1 MNAVEVQSLSK
12 IFETKEGPLLRKVP
26 KKVVAVDQISFGV
39 SKGEILGLL
48 GPNGAG
54 KTTTIK
60 MLCTLITPS
69 SGDAFVNGN
78 SVFRDQQKVREN
90 LGVMLTGERTMYWK
104 LTGRENLEYFAAM
117 YHLNPLDTKKRIDE
131 LLALVGLKQHEHMY
145 VENYS
150 TGMRV
155 RLSFAKAILNDAPVL
170 LFDEPTASLDPQSS
184 RLIRDTIQTLKKEGH
199 AIILTTHN
207 MEEADLLSDRVAI
220 IDSGRIVAL
229 GSPPELKDKIKSDDI
244 IEIEARNLSGIT
256 VNALETFSEV
266 SKVAITVD
274 SQSNEKSSLRIHAM
288 KGKEIL
294 PKVLEYLV
302 RKQVSVTKVSFIEPT
317 LEDVFISETGEE
329 PQRLRCEPCQGI
341 GQQSMHSRQSS
352 GRD

>member
-1 MNAVEVQSLSK
+1 MLLVLRCTLNAVEVQSLSK

-26 KKVVAVDQISFGV
+26 KKVVAVDGISFSV
-39 SKGEILGLL
+39 PKGEIFGLL

-60 MLCTLITPS
+60 MICTLITPT
-69 SGDAFVNGN
+69 SGDAFINGN
-78 SVFRDQQKVREN
+78 SLASDQQKVRES
-90 LGVMLTGERTMYWK
+90 LGVMLTGERTLYWK
-104 LTGRENLEYFAAM
+104 LTGRENLEYFAAL
-117 YHLNPLDTKKRIDE
+117 YHLDPLDARKRIDE
-131 LLALVGLKQHEHMY
+131 LLDLVGLKQHEHML

-184 RLIRDTIQTLKKEGH
+184 RLIRDTIRSLKKEGH

-220 IDSGRIVAL
+220 IDRGSIVAL
-229 GSPPELKDKIKSDDI
+229 GSPSQLKDKVKSSDV
-244 IEIEARNLSGIT
+244 IEIEARNLSDRI

-266 SKVAITVD
+266 SKIALATD
-274 SQSNEKSSLRIHAM
+274 PQSSEKGSLRIHAE
-288 KGKEIL
+288 KGKEVL
-294 PKVLEYLV
+294 PKVLEFLV

-317 LEDVFISETGEE
+317 LEDVFISETG
-329 PQRLRCEPCQGI
+329 RSLR
-341 GQQSMHSRQSS
+341 
-352 GRD
+352 D

>member
-1 MNAVEVQSLSK
+1 MSK

-26 KKVVAVDQISFGV
+26 KKVVAVDGISFSV
-39 SKGEILGLL
+39 PKGEIFGLL

-60 MLCTLITPS
+60 MICTLITPT
-69 SGDAFVNGN
+69 SGDAFINGN
-78 SVFRDQQKVREN
+78 SLASDQQKVRES
-90 LGVMLTGERTMYWK
+90 LGVMLTGERTLYWK
-104 LTGRENLEYFAAM
+104 LTGRENLEYFAAL
-117 YHLNPLDTKKRIDE
+117 YHLDPLDARKRIDE
-131 LLALVGLKQHEHMY
+131 LLDLVGLKQHEHML

-184 RLIRDTIQTLKKEGH
+184 RLIRDTIRSLKKEGH

-220 IDSGRIVAL
+220 IDRGSIVAL
-229 GSPPELKDKIKSDDI
+229 GSPSQLKDKVKSSDV
-244 IEIEARNLSGIT
+244 IEIEARNLSDRI

-266 SKVAITVD
+266 SKIALATD
-274 SQSNEKSSLRIHAM
+274 PQSSEKGSLRIHAE
-288 KGKEIL
+288 KRKEVL
-294 PKVLEYLV
+294 PKVLEFLV

-317 LEDVFISETGEE
+317 LEDVFISETG
-329 PQRLRCEPCQGI
+329 RSLR
-341 GQQSMHSRQSS
+341 
-352 GRD
+352 D